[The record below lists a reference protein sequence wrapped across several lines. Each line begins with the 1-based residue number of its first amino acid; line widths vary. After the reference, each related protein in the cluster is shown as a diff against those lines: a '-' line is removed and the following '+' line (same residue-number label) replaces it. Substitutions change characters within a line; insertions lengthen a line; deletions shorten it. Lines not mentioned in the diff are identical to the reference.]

1 MKKKVLLAIVLVVV
15 LLGAGLGYAYFATDA
30 LKSDKQLF
38 FSYLLSDDFTK
49 DLKDTNLEKYVEK
62 QTNTAFENKGKIT
75 FEAPDQGSALDGLT
89 ILNSTTIGVEGKT
102 DTAKKLAEQKFT
114 VELSQGINIPIQY
127 KRDGETYGI
136 QTKLL
141 SDKFI
146 AIKNEDLKTLA
157 DRFGMDTSN
166 IPDNITLSGLNF
178 SDKEISQIK
187 DKYSKVLYDNMTKD
201 MFSKT
206 KTKDQTK
213 VTMDVSAEQFINL
226 IEKLANAL
234 KEDKDLLNKLSA
246 GTTVEDLKTQIDNF
260 VDAIK
265 ETDTTDADRVQIVLT
280 IKSGELTECEIKTVT
295 DNVAEIVAAI
305 EKSDN
310 KLVFYAY
317 EDNELVGQVSIE
329 KFANKDELSYIVG
342 IKANSDGEEVANIQI
357 EMSYKNLAKLDDV
370 EETITADI
378 VYSNSSSTSSSTAD
392 EKTSISVTYNNV
404 VTFDSNLSIDAFNSN
419 NAIIINDATDK
430 ELQDLFLNVY
440 KNFSGIQ

>member
-62 QTNTAFENKGKIT
+62 QTNTTFKNKGKIT
-75 FEAPDQGSALDGLT
+75 FEAPEQGSAFDGLNM
-89 ILNSTTIGVEGKT
+89 LNSTTIDVEGKT
-102 DTAKKLAEQKFT
+102 NTAKKLAEQKFT
-114 VELSQGINIPIQY
+114 VELSQGVNIPIQY

-146 AIKNEDLKTLA
+146 AIKNENLKTLA
-157 DRFGMDTSN
+157 DRFGIDTSN

-178 SDKEISQIK
+178 SDKEISKIK

-246 GTTVEDLKTQIDNF
+246 GTTVEDLKAQIDNF
-260 VDAIK
+260 VGAIK

-305 EKSDN
+305 EKSDT

-342 IKANSDGEEVANIQI
+342 IKSNSDGEEVANIQI
-357 EMSYKNLAKLDDV
+357 EMAYKNLAKLDDV
-370 EETITADI
+370 EETITTDI
-378 VYSNSSSTSSSTAD
+378 VYSDSSSTSSSTAD
-392 EKTSISVTYNNV
+392 EKTSISVIYNNV
-404 VTFDSNLSIDAFNSN
+404 VTFDSSLNIDAFNSN

-440 KNFSGIQ
+440 RNFSGIQ

>member
-102 DTAKKLAEQKFT
+102 NTAKKLAEQKFT

-146 AIKNEDLKTLA
+146 AIKNEDLKALA

-378 VYSNSSSTSSSTAD
+378 VYSNSSSTAD

>member
-62 QTNTAFENKGKIT
+62 QTNTTFKNKGKIT
-75 FEAPDQGSALDGLT
+75 FEAPEQGSALDGLN
-89 ILNSTTIGVEGKT
+89 ILNSTTIDVEGKT
-102 DTAKKLAEQKFT
+102 NTAKKLAEQKFT

-178 SDKEISQIK
+178 SDKEISKIK

-234 KEDKDLLNKLSA
+234 KKDKDLLNKLSA

-305 EKSDN
+305 EKSDT

-357 EMSYKNLAKLDDV
+357 EMAYKNLAKLDDV

-378 VYSNSSSTSSSTAD
+378 VYSDSSSTSSSTAD

-404 VTFDSNLSIDAFNSN
+404 VTFDSSLNIDAFNSN

-440 KNFSGIQ
+440 RNFSGIQ

>member
-146 AIKNEDLKTLA
+146 AIKNEDLKALA

-178 SDKEISQIK
+178 SDKEISKIK

>member
-1 MKKKVLLAIVLVVV
+1 
-15 LLGAGLGYAYFATDA
+15 
-30 LKSDKQLF
+30 
-38 FSYLLSDDFTK
+38 
-49 DLKDTNLEKYVEK
+49 
-62 QTNTAFENKGKIT
+62 
-75 FEAPDQGSALDGLT
+75 
-89 ILNSTTIGVEGKT
+89 
-102 DTAKKLAEQKFT
+102 
-114 VELSQGINIPIQY
+114 
-127 KRDGETYGI
+127 
-136 QTKLL
+136 
-141 SDKFI
+141 
-146 AIKNEDLKTLA
+146 
-157 DRFGMDTSN
+157 MDTSN

-178 SDKEISQIK
+178 SDKEISKIK

-201 MFSKT
+201 MFSKA

-305 EKSDN
+305 EKSDT

-357 EMSYKNLAKLDDV
+357 EMAYKNLAKLDDV

-378 VYSNSSSTSSSTAD
+378 VYSDSSSTSSSTAD

-404 VTFDSNLSIDAFNSN
+404 VTFDSSLNIDAFNSN

-440 KNFSGIQ
+440 RNFSGIQLNKK

>member
-15 LLGAGLGYAYFATDA
+15 LLGTGLGYAYFATDA

-295 DNVAEIVAAI
+295 DNVAEIVAAV

-370 EETITADI
+370 EENITADI
-378 VYSNSSSTSSSTAD
+378 IYSDSSSTSSSTAD

-419 NAIIINDATDK
+419 NAIIINDATDR

>member
-75 FEAPDQGSALDGLT
+75 FNAPKQGSALDGLNL
-89 ILNSTTIGVEGKT
+89 LNNTTIGVEGKT

-146 AIKNEDLKTLA
+146 AIKNEDLKALA

-246 GTTVEDLKTQIDNF
+246 GTTVEDLRTQIDNF

-295 DNVAEIVAAI
+295 DDVAEIVAAV

-357 EMSYKNLAKLDDV
+357 EMAYKNLAKLDDV
-370 EETITADI
+370 EENITADI
-378 VYSNSSSTSSSTAD
+378 VYSDSSSTSSSTAD

-404 VTFDSNLSIDAFNSN
+404 VTFDSSLSIDAFNSN

>member
-75 FEAPDQGSALDGLT
+75 FEAPEQGSALDGLN
-89 ILNSTTIGVEGKT
+89 ILNSTTIDVEGKT
-102 DTAKKLAEQKFT
+102 NTAKKLAEQKFT

-146 AIKNEDLKTLA
+146 AIKNENLKTLA
-157 DRFGMDTSN
+157 DRIGMDTSN

-178 SDKEISQIK
+178 SDKEISKIK

-305 EKSDN
+305 EKSDT

-317 EDNELVGQVSIE
+317 ENNELVGQVSIE
-329 KFANKDELSYIVG
+329 KFANKEELSYIVG
-342 IKANSDGEEVANIQI
+342 IKANSDDEEVANIQI
-357 EMSYKNLAKLDDV
+357 EMAYKNLAKLDDV

-378 VYSNSSSTSSSTAD
+378 VYSDSSSTSSSTAD

-404 VTFDSNLSIDAFNSN
+404 VTFDSSLKIDAFNSN

-440 KNFSGIQ
+440 RNFSGIQ

>member
-49 DLKDTNLEKYVEK
+49 DLIDTNLEKYVEK

-75 FEAPDQGSALDGLT
+75 FEAPEQGSALDGLT
-89 ILNSTTIGVEGKT
+89 ILNSTTIDVEGKT
-102 DTAKKLAEQKFT
+102 NTAKKLAEQKFT

-178 SDKEISQIK
+178 SDKEISKIK

-305 EKSDN
+305 EKSDT

-357 EMSYKNLAKLDDV
+357 EMAYKNLAKLDDV

-378 VYSNSSSTSSSTAD
+378 VYSDSSSTSSSTAD

-404 VTFDSNLSIDAFNSN
+404 VTFDSSLNIDAFNSN

-440 KNFSGIQ
+440 RNFSGIQ

>member
-295 DNVAEIVAAI
+295 DDVAEIVAAV

-357 EMSYKNLAKLDDV
+357 EMSYKNLEKLDDV

>member
-62 QTNTAFENKGKIT
+62 QTNTAFKNKGKIT
-75 FEAPDQGSALDGLT
+75 FEAPEQGSALDGLT
-89 ILNSTTIGVEGKT
+89 ILNSTTIDVEGKT
-102 DTAKKLAEQKFT
+102 NTAKKLAEQKFT
-114 VELSQGINIPIQY
+114 VELSQGVNIPIQY

-178 SDKEISQIK
+178 SDKEISKIK

-234 KEDKDLLNKLSA
+234 KKDKDLLNKLSA

-305 EKSDN
+305 EKSDT

-357 EMSYKNLAKLDDV
+357 EMAYKNLAKLDDV

-378 VYSNSSSTSSSTAD
+378 VYSDSSSTSSSTAD

-404 VTFDSNLSIDAFNSN
+404 VTFDSSLNIDAFNSN

-440 KNFSGIQ
+440 RNFSGIQ

>member
-75 FEAPDQGSALDGLT
+75 FNAPKQGSALDGLNL
-89 ILNSTTIGVEGKT
+89 LNNTTIGVEGKT

-141 SDKFI
+141 SDKFV
-146 AIKNEDLKTLA
+146 AIKNEDLKSLA
-157 DRFGMDTSN
+157 DRFGIDTSDV
-166 IPDNITLSGLNF
+166 PDSIVLSGLNF
-178 SDKEISQIK
+178 SDKEISQLK
-187 DKYSKVLYDNMTKD
+187 DKYFKVLYDNMTKD

-213 VTMDVSAEQFINL
+213 ITMDVSAEQFINL

-260 VDAIK
+260 VDALK
-265 ETDTTDADRVQIVLT
+265 ETDTTDADRFQIELT
-280 IKSGELTECEIKTVT
+280 IKSGKLVECEVRTVT
-295 DNVAEIVAAI
+295 DNVAEVVAAI

-317 EDNELVGQVSIE
+317 EDNKITGQISIE
-329 KFANKDELSYIVG
+329 KFANKDELSYI
-342 IKANSDGEEVANIQI
+342 IEFKAVSDGEDVADIQI
-357 EMSYKNLAKLDDV
+357 EMAYKNLAKLDDV
-370 EETITADI
+370 EENITADI
-378 VYSNSSSTSSSTAD
+378 VYSDSSSTSSSTAD

-404 VTFDSNLSIDAFNSN
+404 VTFDSSLSIDAFNSN